1 MLFRPRNEVLRATKE
16 VSDRGLQGL
25 LVNLR
30 AQDRDRDGVL
40 STDMVKGSLK
50 KFQVTTKIEKKKCLC
65 IPEYTQFSELRDINI
80 TIIISFCKL

>member
-1 MLFRPRNEVLRATKE
+1 MTLFRPRNEVLRATKE

-50 KFQVTTKIEKKKCLC
+50 KFQVTTKIGKKNVYMFLSIRNSVNFKT
-65 IPEYTQFSELRDINI
+65 PMSQ
-80 TIIISFCKL
+80 

>member
-1 MLFRPRNEVLRATKE
+1 MLGGVDIRSRPTVKLLAFYCRRNEVLRATKE
-16 VSDRGLQGL
+16 VPDRGLQGI

-50 KFQVTTKIEKKKCLC
+50 KFQA
-65 IPEYTQFSELRDINI
+65 S
-80 TIIISFCKL
+80 

>member
-1 MLFRPRNEVLRATKE
+1 MLSGVDIRSQLTVKLLAFHCPRNEVLRATKE
-16 VSDRGLQGL
+16 VSDRGLQGI

-50 KFQVTTKIEKKKCLC
+50 KFQA
-65 IPEYTQFSELRDINI
+65 S
-80 TIIISFCKL
+80 

>member
-1 MLFRPRNEVLRATKE
+1 MLRATKE
-16 VSDRGLQGL
+16 MSDRGLQGI

-50 KFQVTTKIEKKKCLC
+50 KFQVT
-65 IPEYTQFSELRDINI
+65 
-80 TIIISFCKL
+80 